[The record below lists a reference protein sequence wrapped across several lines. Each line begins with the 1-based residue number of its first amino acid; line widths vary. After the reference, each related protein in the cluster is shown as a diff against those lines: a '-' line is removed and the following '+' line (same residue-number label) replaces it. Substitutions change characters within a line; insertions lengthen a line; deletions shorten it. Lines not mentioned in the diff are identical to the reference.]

1 MNDTPDSSQSQTSN
15 SWMAGIDRW
24 AAAHP
29 FHVRV
34 LPLIAYVAFIPLI
47 GLARDLHESGIGH
60 PIAYVL
66 QCGIAGYLIYRYR
79 KLMPEL
85 NLKFHFIAIPVGI
98 ASAYLWIVLGQWMGE
113 LNPERWGEPGMDFFE
128 EMNESVAWVSFI
140 LRLIGMTIIVGMVE
154 EVFFRSALM
163 RGLHRPIPTRDALVQ
178 ILTDVPV
185 LGSYLLNSK
194 TIRKIDKQRNLLLNE
209 FNNNPLGVI
218 SLFNLIIVGII
229 WSILSHGIRDWPGTI
244 VCAFT
249 FGFVVYWTNRGD
261 KKLGLGPA
269 VWTHAITNAGLWA
282 YTIYADD
289 WRFL

>member
-1 MNDTPDSSQSQTSN
+1 
-15 SWMAGIDRW
+15 MAGIDRW

-34 LPLIAYVAFIPLI
+34 LPLIVYVALIPLI

-60 PIAYVL
+60 PIAYII
-66 QCGIAGYLIYRYR
+66 QCAMPAYLIFRYR

-85 NLKFHFIAIPVGI
+85 NLKFHFIAIPVGLV
-98 ASAYLWIVLGQWMGE
+98 SAYVWIELGKWMGQI
-113 LNPERWGEPGMDFFE
+113 NPERWGEPGMSFFN
-128 EMNESVAWVSFI
+128 EMNETVAWVAFC
-140 LRLIGMTIIVGMVE
+140 LRLLGMTIVVGLVE

-178 ILTDVPV
+178 ILTDIPV
-185 LGSYLLNSK
+185 LGSYLTNFK
-194 TIRKIDKQRNLLLNE
+194 AIRKIDKQRNLLLNE

-218 SLFNLIIVGII
+218 SFFNLIVVGMI
-229 WSILSHGIRDWPGTI
+229 WSTVHMMRDWPGTI
-244 VCAFT
+244 FCAFT

-269 VWTHAITNAGLWA
+269 VWTHAITNAGLWG
-282 YTIYADD
+282 YTFYFDD